1 MEKRFSDIECL
12 EVVAVKGSEWG
23 SVLNVEDKSWD
34 SDGWGN
40 LPGLKVQNSPS
51 RGASS
56 SGWGSWGRS
65 KASDN
70 NEGGGGGTDGWGNDK
85 ASGGNGSGSG
95 EAGSSGPCK
104 GGCVGSGSGSGS
116 RENKSNADGDVAW
129 DAACSKGNVASE
141 VANTGWGFGKSN
153 TTFSGGGNGWSGGG
167 SGGW

>member
-1 MEKRFSDIECL
+1 M
-12 EVVAVKGSEWG
+12 
-23 SVLNVEDKSWD
+23 LNVEDKSWD

-95 EAGSSGPCK
+95 EAGSSGPCT
-104 GGCVGSGSGSGS
+104 
-116 RENKSNADGDVAW
+116 W
-129 DAACSKGNVASE
+129 
-141 VANTGWGFGKSN
+141 
-153 TTFSGGGNGWSGGG
+153 GNGRAN
-167 SGGW
+167 